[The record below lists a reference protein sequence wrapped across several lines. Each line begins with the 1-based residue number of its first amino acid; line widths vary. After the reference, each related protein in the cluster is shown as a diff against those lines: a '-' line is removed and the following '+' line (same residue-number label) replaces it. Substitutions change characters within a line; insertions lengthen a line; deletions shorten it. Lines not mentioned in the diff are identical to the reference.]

1 MKTNEMASALDRSP
15 TKIIAVHLN
24 YRSRAEQRGRTPTY
38 PSYFLKPPSSLA
50 TSGTPLV
57 RPHGCELLAFEG
69 EVALVIGERTRGVS
83 PDRGWSRVR
92 FVAAANDAAIYDLR
106 YCDRGSNLRY
116 KGSDGLTPLSTDALD
131 ARELDPDALEIRT
144 WLNDRLVQ
152 DDSTDNLFFDFGYL
166 VADLSRTI
174 TLEPGDVIL
183 TGTPAGASTAEPGD
197 TVTVE
202 VSCAG
207 RSGRSVKVSNPVRAS
222 SEPLPTFG
230 AQPRCDAA
238 LRAEARGASP
248 EHSQLL
254 PAGVI
259 EQLRQV
265 STATLTAQLATR
277 GVRNATVDGV
287 RSSRP
292 DLKLV
297 GTARTLRYVPLR
309 EDLLPAYA
317 GPMNAQKASVEA
329 LEPGD
334 VLVMEARGETGAGT
348 IGDILTLRAQVRG
361 AAGIVTDGGL
371 RDTVPVSA
379 LSIPVY
385 YRAAHPS
392 ALGRRHIPLEVDGT
406 ITCGGTVVQPGD
418 VVVGDAD
425 GVVVVPRAM
434 AEEIAPLAL
443 EQELQEQFAAEQVH
457 EGARV
462 EGLYPLGSQWRDRY
476 EDWRRTRTRGQ

>member
-1 MKTNEMASALDRSP
+1 MAPALDRSP

-50 TSGTPLV
+50 AGGTPLV
-57 RPHGCELLAFEG
+57 RPAGCELLAFEG
-69 EVALVIGERTRGVS
+69 EVALVIGVRTRGIS
-83 PDRGWSRVR
+83 PDEGWSRVR

-116 KGSDGLTPLSTDALD
+116 KGSDGLTPLSTDVLD
-131 ARELDPDALEIRT
+131 AQELEPDALEIRT
-144 WLNDRLVQ
+144 WLNGELVQ
-152 DDSTDNLFFDFGYL
+152 HDSSRNLFFDFGYL

-174 TLEPGDVIL
+174 TLEPGDVVL
-183 TGTPAGASTAEPGD
+183 TGTPASASTAEPGD

-202 VSCAG
+202 VSTAASS
-207 RSGRSVKVSNPVRAS
+207 RRAVQVSNPVLDS
-222 SEPLPTFG
+222 SEPLAAFG
-230 AQPRCDAA
+230 AQPRCDDA
-238 LRAEARGASP
+238 LRGEARGTAP
-248 EHSQLL
+248 VPRQAL
-254 PAGVI
+254 PASVI

-265 STATLTAQLATR
+265 STATLTAQLAKR
-277 GVRNATVDGV
+277 GLRNVTVDGV

-309 EDLLPAYA
+309 EDLLATYA
-317 GPMNAQKASVEA
+317 GPMTAQKTSVET

-348 IGDILTLRAQVRG
+348 IGDILALRAQIRG
-361 AAGIVTDGGL
+361 AAGIVTDGGV
-371 RDTVPVSA
+371 RDSIPVTT
-379 LSIPVY
+379 LSIPIY

-392 ALGRRHIPLEVDGT
+392 ALGRRHLPLEVDGT

-418 VVVGDAD
+418 VLVGDAD

-434 AEEIAPLAL
+434 AAEIAPSAL
-443 EQELQEQFAAEQVH
+443 EQELQEQFIAEQVRN
-457 EGARV
+457 GASV
-462 EGLYPLGSQWRDRY
+462 EGLYPLGPQWRDRY
-476 EDWRRTRTRGQ
+476 DDWCRARTPAR